1 MLISG
6 VGTDDRSDVRK
17 YGTAYDL
24 PSVRE
29 TQKLLRGLKFWTLFI
44 ARDRRKE
51 IVQAEQEV
59 ERIADVMDRFYERL
73 GPRNWIFHDTL
84 SLSGVESFL
93 NETEEPEDSERRLVE
108 LYRDEQSLRIKL
120 LRLRSVDGWSERFH
134 MIERAR
140 KHYESDEFDSCVL
153 HLIAVMDGF
162 VNDFDPGKR
171 KGLASR
177 EPDTMVAWDSMVGH
191 HMGLTNVLKTF
202 TKTVKK
208 RKDDPVV
215 EIYRHGIVHGMVLRF
230 DNVIVATKA
239 WNMLFAVADW
249 AEATKRSRTPAPE
262 KPTFRETLQRLAE
275 NRRVRREL
283 DRWSPAS
290 CTRSD
295 KGFENHELHERTNT
309 FLSAWRDS
317 NFGRMAT
324 LASHRIAKGKSK
336 QRLAGELREDFDSC
350 DLVEFEVTELENRA
364 PAIWLTRG
372 TAVMNGK
379 HGLFECRWTLEDEDG
394 GPGFGSASSEWRL
407 VFCDSRVWR
416 PGK

>member
-1 MLISG
+1 MLTSG

-29 TQKLLRGLKFWTLFI
+29 IQKLLRGLKFWTLFV

-153 HLIAVMDGF
+153 HLISVMDGF

-171 KGLASR
+171 KGLATR

-191 HMGLTNVLKTF
+191 HMGLTQCPENIHKNSEETQ
-202 TKTVKK
+202 
-208 RKDDPVV
+208 
-215 EIYRHGIVHGMVLRF
+215 G
-230 DNVIVATKA
+230 
-239 WNMLFAVADW
+239 
-249 AEATKRSRTPAPE
+249 RSGGRDLP
-262 KPTFRETLQRLAE
+262 
-275 NRRVRREL
+275 
-283 DRWSPAS
+283 S
-290 CTRSD
+290 
-295 KGFENHELHERTNT
+295 
-309 FLSAWRDS
+309 RDS
-317 NFGRMAT
+317 ARYGAQVR
-324 LASHRIAKGKSK
+324 
-336 QRLAGELREDFDSC
+336 
-350 DLVEFEVTELENRA
+350 
-364 PAIWLTRG
+364 
-372 TAVMNGK
+372 
-379 HGLFECRWTLEDEDG
+379 
-394 GPGFGSASSEWRL
+394 
-407 VFCDSRVWR
+407 
-416 PGK
+416 

>member
-1 MLISG
+1 MLTSG

-140 KHYESDEFDSCVL
+140 KDSDRYKVFNL
-153 HLIAVMDGF
+153 
-162 VNDFDPGKR
+162 
-171 KGLASR
+171 
-177 EPDTMVAWDSMVGH
+177 VG
-191 HMGLTNVLKTF
+191 V
-202 TKTVKK
+202 TVCNSI
-208 RKDDPVV
+208 P
-215 EIYRHGIVHGMVLRF
+215 
-230 DNVIVATKA
+230 
-239 WNMLFAVADW
+239 
-249 AEATKRSRTPAPE
+249 
-262 KPTFRETLQRLAE
+262 RETHRGPA
-275 NRRVRREL
+275 RVRPSL
-283 DRWSPAS
+283 PWSP
-290 CTRSD
+290 
-295 KGFENHELHERTNT
+295 
-309 FLSAWRDS
+309 
-317 NFGRMAT
+317 
-324 LASHRIAKGKSK
+324 
-336 QRLAGELREDFDSC
+336 
-350 DLVEFEVTELENRA
+350 
-364 PAIWLTRG
+364 
-372 TAVMNGK
+372 
-379 HGLFECRWTLEDEDG
+379 
-394 GPGFGSASSEWRL
+394 
-407 VFCDSRVWR
+407 
-416 PGK
+416 